1 LIYPIYFLILINPY
15 LIIPFV
21 LIPTGLL
28 FYYFIE
34 RKNKSDIS
42 ILWGIF
48 TIIFGL
54 LFLLLLSQLEVQT
67 FREDLKIWRDLSLII
82 ILSGTIYSLIL
93 ITKGMLS
100 WEKNKT

>member
-1 LIYPIYFLILINPY
+1 MQSPALKSENRVIQCR
-15 LIIPFV
+15 
-21 LIPTGLL
+21 THG
-28 FYYFIE
+28 
-34 RKNKSDIS
+34 NKSNIS

>member
-1 LIYPIYFLILINPY
+1 MIYPIYFLFLIYPY

-21 LIPTGLL
+21 LVPTGLL

-34 RKNKSDIS
+34 RKNKSNIS

-54 LFLLLLSQLEVQT
+54 VFLLLLSQLEVQT
-67 FREDLKIWRDLSLII
+67 FREDLKIWRDLSLPTPDFVEIKKA
-82 ILSGTIYSLIL
+82 GTPLSLIH
-93 ITKGMLS
+93 I
-100 WEKNKT
+100 